1 MIKIIGQENCES
13 KRDDD
18 NDDDEDKCEDYDDD
32 DDDGDTVCG
41 PYTHGFSILSREW
54 IPVNPFFTLRYIQL
68 TNFKPYTDYAPRGG
82 DDAVHRC
89 VPMPRS
95 MCARERYII
104 YVYICVLELPSR
116 AIIVTKC
123 K

>member
-1 MIKIIGQENCES
+1 MR

-18 NDDDEDKCEDYDDD
+18 NDDDKDECEDYVD

-41 PYTHGFSILSREW
+41 PHTHGFSILSREW
-54 IPVNPFFTLRYIQL
+54 TSRNPFFTLRYIQH
-68 TNFKPYTDYAPRGG
+68 TNLKPYIDYAPRGG

-104 YVYICVLELPSR
+104 YVYIYAFWNSHHAPL
-116 AIIVTKC
+116 
-123 K
+123 